1 MDPIIRYKKHTDVQ
15 ETWRE
20 HGWVSPSQNPAIVAK
35 WKFYQTLGTLGDCDA
50 AIQSDDQTNRSV

>member
-20 HGWVSPSQNPAIVAK
+20 HGWTSPSEDPAIVAK
-35 WKFYQTLGTLGDCDA
+35 WKFYQTIGTRGIEADEEELLKHQA
-50 AIQSDDQTNRSV
+50 RR